1 MELKEFIE
9 KSIMEITSA
18 LHNSSQQMIDAKT
31 GKGISD
37 AFEIKVSFDI
47 AVTVFES
54 MGQEGS
60 GKISIAV
67 IAGLGGTIKSGNEK
81 QEVSR
86 ITFEVPVKLNTIG
99 AKQITFGP

>member
-18 LHNSSQQMIDAKT
+18 LHKSSQQMIQDHT

-37 AFEIKVSFDI
+37 LYEMKISFDI

-54 MGQEGS
+54 SEKEGN
-60 GKISIAV
+60 GKINV
-67 IAGLGGTIKSGNEK
+67 LGQVGLGGTIKTGTEK

-99 AKQITFGP
+99 SKYSTI

>member
-37 AFEIKVSFDI
+37 MYEVKVSFDI

-54 MGQEGS
+54 LEKEGS
-60 GKISIAV
+60 GKISVAG
-67 IAGLGGTIKSGNEK
+67 IAGLGGTKKSGTEK

-86 ITFEVPVKLNTIG
+86 ITFEVPVILNTIG
-99 AKQITFGP
+99 STPSFI

>member
-18 LHNSSQQMIDAKT
+18 LHNSSQQMIEDKT

-37 AFEIKVSFDI
+37 RYEVKVSFDI

-54 MGQEGS
+54 SEKEGN
-60 GKISIAV
+60 GKINV
-67 IAGLGGTIKSGNEK
+67 FGQVGLGGTIKTGTEK

-86 ITFEVPVKLNTIG
+86 ITFEVPVILNTIG
-99 AKQITFGP
+99 SKYSTI

>member
-9 KSIMEITSA
+9 KSIMDVTSA

-60 GKISIAV
+60 GKISIAA

-86 ITFEVPVKLNTIG
+86 ITFEVPVRLNTIG
-99 AKQITFGP
+99 SGPNIH